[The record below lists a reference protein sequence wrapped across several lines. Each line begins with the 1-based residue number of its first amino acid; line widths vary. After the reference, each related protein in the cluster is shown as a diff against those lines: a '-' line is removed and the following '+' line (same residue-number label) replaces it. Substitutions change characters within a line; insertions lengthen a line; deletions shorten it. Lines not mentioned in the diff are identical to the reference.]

1 MSAGVQKRRRRRR
14 NGFPVSALSLVVE
27 ALAVGRLGYP
37 PAGSVVVRCRAG
49 HLFTTIWVPGASI
62 KSLRLGPWRVQW
74 CPAGRH
80 LSLVTPVSR
89 AGLSRRRRRRADR
102 TRDLRVP

>member
-1 MSAGVQKRRRRRR
+1 VPKRRRRRR
-14 NGFPVSALSLVVE
+14 FGFLVGAASLVVE
-27 ALAVGRLGYP
+27 AATVARLGYRP
-37 PAGSVVVRCRAG
+37 TGSVVVRCRSG

-80 LSLVTPVSR
+80 VSIVTPVRR
-89 AGLSRRRRRRADR
+89 AELSRRKRWRADR
-102 TRDLRVP
+102 TKDLRVP